1 MDIDKIKQWM
11 DMAQNMQ
18 GGDFW
23 KNVFDQ
29 DFTKKFIN
37 DQNFKSFPGF
47 ENFSPSNQSA
57 AQHEHDSKKERTSEN
72 EQTSRTFPLIDLI
85 ERDEEVIV
93 LIELPGIPKEKIELG
108 LSGNVLSIKGVAMP
122 IHATLKLT
130 YSERFYG
137 EFQRQI
143 KLPDTVNPTD
153 LSAKFWNGILFVS
166 YPRKLENIKI
176 IPID

>member
-1 MDIDKIKQWM
+1 MDIEKLKQWM
-11 DMAQNMQ
+11 DVAQNMQ

-29 DFTKKFIN
+29 EFAKQFMN
-37 DQNFKSFPGF
+37 DQAFNSSFTGF
-47 ENFSPSNQSA
+47 DNNSSRKESTSQPEQSP
-57 AQHEHDSKKERTSEN
+57 
-72 EQTSRTFPLIDLI
+72 RTFPLIDLF
-85 ERDEEVIV
+85 EGDQEVLV
-93 LIELPGIPKEKIELG
+93 LIELPGVPKDKIELG

-122 IHATLKLT
+122 LHTNLNPT

-143 KLPDTVNPTD
+143 KLPDMVSPND

-166 YPRKLENIKI
+166 YKRFLENKEI